1 MGVENLKLGFVDF
14 QVLKFA
20 PHDESG
26 SSIRCVAGVFEPC
39 IFSQISPRTILFLIC
54 KDCHREIDF
63 EEFHHRFTLKTGLFE
78 FTFRKLGQVLRCT
91 VVTQGCILVV
101 RLPYLSESFF
111 PQIHNLKKVYF
122 TNFKKVCCGGG
133 AKKFFG
139 FSSI

>member
-1 MGVENLKLGFVDF
+1 MDF
-14 QVLKFA
+14 QVQKFA
-20 PHDESG
+20 SHDESG

-91 VVTQGCILVV
+91 VMTQGCILVV
-101 RLPYLSESFF
+101 RIPLPFRIIFSPN
-111 PQIHNLKKVYF
+111 PQLNKRYILPTSKKFAVA
-122 TNFKKVCCGGG
+122 GG